1 MGLCFSLKTAWVP
14 LYFLFHAVLILTI
27 SPVNSNTETRASY
40 IIFWTSSRPMK
51 IGIPIRTFSD
61 RFVRIETSIN
71 NPDEKTY
78 TGFSID
84 LFVEV
89 VKTLSFDIL
98 PYEFVEF
105 DGSYDDL
112 LTCVANQT
120 FDAAVGDI
128 TITADRSRV
137 VDFTLPYTE
146 QGHLWLMVSMKPQPP
161 NLCLFLKPF
170 TMQLWFAIWTH
181 MMCTMFMVWLFEHRS
196 NPEFHGQLGNV
207 LWFTFSSLFFA
218 HKERIQSNY
227 SRVVVVVWL
236 IVEVILI
243 QSYITSLASMLT
255 VTRLDPNVDS
265 SGPSKFDFKELYNS
279 REDIATESHYLD
291 AFKSGKISAAFL
303 EVPYAKAIDSHYCN
317 QLAVT
322 EPIHEFGGFGFVFQK
337 GSPIVDNISTAIL
350 NLMQDGTLKK
360 LEDEYFT
367 PSSDCSNFQTAK
379 NNRGLSVQHFR
390 GLSVF
395 YLAISTI
402 CILLFVQKHRRE
414 VLQEGNITP
423 MLGKNN
429 IADSRYP
436 GRAPISGH
444 APNYLEMH

>member
-1 MGLCFSLKTAWVP
+1 MGLCFPPKTAWAP
-14 LYFLFHAVLILTI
+14 LYFLFHALLILSTI
-27 SPVNSNTETRASY
+27 APVNSNTEAEANY
-40 IIFWTSSRPMK
+40 IKMIYWTSPPPILK

-61 RFVRIETSIN
+61 RFVRIQTSIN

-78 TGFSID
+78 AGFSID

-89 VKTLSFDIL
+89 MKTLSFHL
-98 PYEFVEF
+98 PYQFVEF
-105 DGSYDDL
+105 DGTYDDL

-146 QGHLWLMVSMKPQPP
+146 QGRRLLLMVSVNPQPP

-170 TMQLWFAIWTH
+170 TVQLWFAVWSSLIY
-181 MMCTMFMVWLFEHRS
+181 TMFIVWFFEHPS
-196 NPEFHGQLGNV
+196 NPEFHGR
-207 LWFTFSSLFFA
+207 WITFSSLFFA
-218 HKERIQSNY
+218 HKGRIQSNY
-227 SRVVVVVWL
+227 TRVVVVVWL
-236 IVEVILI
+236 IVVVILI
-243 QSYITSLASMLT
+243 QSYVASLTSMLT
-255 VTRLDPNVDS
+255 VTRLHSVLEKN
-265 SGPSKFDFKELYNS
+265 SKTKYLDGEFHFKELYNS
-279 REDIATESHYLD
+279 REDIATESHYVD

-317 QLAVT
+317 QLVVT
-322 EPIHEFGGFGFVFQK
+322 QPMREFGGFGFVFQK
-337 GSPIVDNISTAIL
+337 GSPIVHNISTAIL
-350 NLMQDGTLKK
+350 SLMQDGTLKK

-379 NNRGLSVQHFR
+379 NNSRLSLQHFR
-390 GLSVF
+390 GLFIF

-402 CILLFVQKHRRE
+402 CILLFVKQHRRE

-423 MLGKNN
+423 TPVSAWKK
-429 IADSRYP
+429 
-436 GRAPISGH
+436 
-444 APNYLEMH
+444 